1 MPNKKTQY
9 IKTFQKLLNN
19 FMRNEKSVGVLLIIC
34 TIISILL
41 ANSSFHTIYYKLWE
55 MPISLKFGNLNF
67 FSLQGNSLTISEFI
81 NDGLMSIFFLMVGL
95 ELIHEVYIGKLSKF
109 SQALLPI
116 LGAFGGMIV
125 PAGLYAY
132 LNFGNETI
140 SGAGIPMATDIAFAL
155 GILSLLGKKVPLSLR
170 IFLTALAVID
180 DLGAILVIAVF
191 YTKNLSLYFLFL
203 ALAIWMLLLLFNR
216 LNVKCLFLYILGGIG
231 IWYCLLH
238 SGVHAT
244 LAGILVALTIPFN
257 NGKATQLLSLLKYPV
272 NFMIIPLFALANT
285 ALPIQL
291 NFQELFSQPY
301 CLGIFLGLVVGKPLG
316 ILLFTYLANILKLC
330 KLPLETSWKQMLG
343 IGFLGGIGFTMSIFI
358 TLLAFNPLTQSE
370 YINHAKIMILFS
382 SLCSALIGYTYL
394 YIIYQK
400 KKI

>member
-55 MPISLKFGNLNF
+55 MPISLKFGNLNV

-95 ELIHEVYIGKLSKF
+95 ELIHEVYVGKLSKF

-116 LGAFGGMIV
+116 LG
-125 PAGLYAY
+125 
-132 LNFGNETI
+132 
-140 SGAGIPMATDIAFAL
+140 AL

-216 LNVKCLFLYILGGIG
+216 LNVKWLFLYILGGIG

-301 CLGIFLGLVVGKPLG
+301 CLGIFF
-316 ILLFTYLANILKLC
+316 LLT
-330 KLPLETSWKQMLG
+330 
-343 IGFLGGIGFTMSIFI
+343 
-358 TLLAFNPLTQSE
+358 
-370 YINHAKIMILFS
+370 
-382 SLCSALIGYTYL
+382 
-394 YIIYQK
+394 
-400 KKI
+400 